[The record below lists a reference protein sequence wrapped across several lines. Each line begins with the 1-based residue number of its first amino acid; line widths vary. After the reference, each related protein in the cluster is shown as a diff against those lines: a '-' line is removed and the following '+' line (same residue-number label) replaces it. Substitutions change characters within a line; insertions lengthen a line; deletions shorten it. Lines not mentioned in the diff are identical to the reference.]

1 MAYDPVRISA
11 AEARLI
17 CQDLDAVRA
26 ARQSDRGESPSRAAA
41 ERLVDDAHLVA
52 AQHIVR
58 GYRTDGA
65 LLSGELVAVLA
76 PIEHEAHLRQVDEM
90 VGLLLRSC
98 EIDDA
103 ARDQMRHRTGLVGRF
118 EAAQVPVPESS
129 LDDARAEDPRGPTYE
144 LPLTDLV
151 PRPRRTA

>member
-26 ARQSDRGESPSRAAA
+26 DRQADRSTDERTVAH
-41 ERLVDDAHLVA
+41 RLVDDAHLVA
-52 AQHIVR
+52 ARHIVQ
-58 GYRTDGA
+58 GYRTEGA
-65 LLSGELVAVLA
+65 LLSGELVTVLA
-76 PIEHEAHLRQVDEM
+76 PLEHDAHLLQVDEM
-90 VGLLLRSC
+90 VGLLLRSH
-98 EIDDA
+98 EVEDE
-103 ARDQMRHRTGLVGRF
+103 ARDRMRCRTALVGRF
-118 EAAQVPVPESS
+118 DAARVPVPESA
-129 LDDARAEDPRGPTYE
+129 LDDARAEGPGESPYE

>member
-1 MAYDPVRISA
+1 MAYDPVRISP
-11 AEARLI
+11 AEAQLV

-26 ARQSDRGESPSRAAA
+26 ARRSRHAGSSLPAD
-41 ERLVDDAHLVA
+41 RLVDEAHLVA

-58 GYRTDGA
+58 GYRAQGA

-76 PIEHEAHLRQVDEM
+76 PIEQEAHLLQVDEM
-90 VGLLLRSC
+90 VDLLLRS
-98 EIDDA
+98 
-103 ARDQMRHRTGLVGRF
+103 RDVEDEAKDRMRRRTALVGRF
-118 EAAQVPVPESS
+118 DAAQVPRSPRDRGRTVT
-129 LDDARAEDPRGPTYE
+129 RAAGSVD